1 MTLKR
6 KILIG
11 DVLEQF
17 KNIPDGSV
25 DTIVSSPPYW
35 GLRDY
40 GEEGQWGLE
49 KDFHDYLDKL
59 DAVMNECWR
68 VLKPTGSCWINLGD
82 TYSGGMKELQ
92 TKSRVGIPE
101 RFYIRCIDNGW
112 IARNHI
118 VWTKANSMPS
128 SVRDRFTNKWE
139 SVFFFVK
146 QKKYYF
152 NLDAVRETPKTGFD
166 KKPFNRRIRDAK
178 RLKQQG
184 LDGVIVGA
192 RMSDKEESTTDK
204 NGNHQPEGRS
214 HFDVGKSFHDRAK
227 LEGVSE
233 NNPSGKNPGDV
244 FKEFQG
250 QVNFKQRYSVFN
262 DLQEQGKRFK
272 VSEIE
277 TTTIGEPL
285 EDRKYAKVDTAKIL
299 GQGQTIIHQRMQEAR
314 DTGSAHDTG
323 LNNPSG
329 KNPGDIFEINT
340 RPFVKAH
347 FATFPPALPEKILK
361 ASCPKQVCKKC
372 KKPRQ
377 PISESKQVDIV
388 NCNARGKL
396 RPKSGEDIHLTESM
410 GFSKKY
416 NTINTIIGYTDC
428 GCKAGFEA
436 GTVLDPFFGAGTV
449 GIVAEELSL
458 NWIGIEL
465 KKEYADIAT
474 ERLKPYTTQY
484 KLGEIE

>member
-1 MTLKR
+1 MKRRVVVTGMEAVTGLGNDLKTTW
-6 KILIG
+6 
-11 DVLEQF
+11 
-17 KNIPDGSV
+17 DGLV
-25 DTIVSSPPYW
+25 
-35 GLRDY
+35 
-40 GEEGQWGLE
+40 EG
-49 KDFHDYLDKL
+49 K
-59 DAVMNECWR
+59 
-68 VLKPTGSCWINLGD
+68 
-82 TYSGGMKELQ
+82 
-92 TKSRVGIPE
+92 
-101 RFYIRCIDNGW
+101 
-112 IARNHI
+112 
-118 VWTKANSMPS
+118 S
-128 SVRDRFTNKWE
+128 SVRDLSEYLYDWCRSRIGCKPKDWKLSPNILTEKDEEISDIVALYAIDAAVRTWRFHEWETNKC
-139 SVFFFVK
+139 
-146 QKKYYF
+146 YNY
-152 NLDAVRETPKTGFD
+152 DPY
-166 KKPFNRRIRDAK
+166 RI
-178 RLKQQG
+178 
-184 LDGVIVGA
+184 GVIIGNGSGGMASA
-192 RMSDKEESTTDK
+192 RK
-204 NGNHQPEGRS
+204 
-214 HFDVGKSFHDRAK
+214 
-227 LEGVSE
+227 
-233 NNPSGKNPGDV
+233 
-244 FKEFQG
+244 
-250 QVNFKQRYSVFN
+250 
-262 DLQEQGKRFK
+262 
-272 VSEIE
+272 
-277 TTTIGEPL
+277 
-285 EDRKYAKVDTAKIL
+285 
-299 GQGQTIIHQRMQEAR
+299 IHQRMQEAR
-314 DTGSAHDTG
+314 DTGSDHDAG

-436 GTVLDPFFGAGTV
+436 GTVLDHFFGAGTV